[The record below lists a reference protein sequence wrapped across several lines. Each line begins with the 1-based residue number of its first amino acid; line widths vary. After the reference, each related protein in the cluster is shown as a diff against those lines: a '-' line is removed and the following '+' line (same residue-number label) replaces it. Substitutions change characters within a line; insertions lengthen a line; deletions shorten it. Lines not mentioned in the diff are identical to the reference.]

1 MSWAVVMKN
10 RRLLFLK
17 QQGLYIKDR
26 NFRCRSGEIDL
37 IARDGRYL
45 VFVEVKYRHTS
56 GSGGASAA
64 VNYKK
69 QKMIS
74 RASLFYL
81 VRYGYPEDTPCRF
94 DVVAID
100 GQNIQWIKN
109 AFDYCG

>member
-1 MSWAVVMKN
+1 MKN
-10 RRLLFLK
+10 RRLLFKTTGIVYKSPEFPL
-17 QQGLYIKDR
+17 QIRGNRPDR
-26 NFRCRSGEIDL
+26 QRRKISG
-37 IARDGRYL
+37 
-45 VFVEVKYRHTS
+45 FVEVKYRHTS